1 MKYVLVDRGDN
12 ILDKIDLDGN
22 LNDAKEFFVQRK
34 NIEQKEFDNLWRV
47 LSEKQYDTQRDL
59 SNRQNKQY
67 EWWKDEDSYLDIDK

>member
-1 MKYVLVDRGDN
+1 MLVDRGDN

-22 LNDAKEFFVQRK
+22 LNEAKEFFVQRK
-34 NIEQKEFDNLWRV
+34 NIDQKEFDNLWRV

-67 EWWKDEDSYLDIDK
+67 EWWKDDQSYLDIDK